1 MSKGLSCLA
10 KTRCPMSQMRAV
22 KSGKRGRKQRKK
34 QIDLERQKEA
44 RGREG
49 D

>member
-1 MSKGLSCLA
+1 MSYESDESCEKW
-10 KTRCPMSQMRAV
+10 KTRE
-22 KSGKRGRKQRKK
+22 KTEK
-34 QIDLERQKEA
+34 QIDLERVKEA